1 MDLDRAA
8 AELAEEY
15 LRFEAARLGHV
26 PGAAAVLDADLK
38 FDPGQLRDAWG
49 RWVRIG
55 GAFPRQTRNRG

>member
-38 FDPGQLRDAWG
+38 FDPGQ
-49 RWVRIG
+49 
-55 GAFPRQTRNRG
+55 RQTRNRG